1 MLAQLLSCYQN
12 VFSQSD
18 QEVEQIDLTKHS
30 ILTLLGTRP
39 IHLSPLLLGP
49 DKKLEVE

>member
-18 QEVEQIDLTKHS
+18 REVEQIELAKLS
-30 ILTLLGTRP
+30 IVTLVGRYHQASSFVTPPARTT
-39 IHLSPLLLGP
+39 
-49 DKKLEVE
+49 